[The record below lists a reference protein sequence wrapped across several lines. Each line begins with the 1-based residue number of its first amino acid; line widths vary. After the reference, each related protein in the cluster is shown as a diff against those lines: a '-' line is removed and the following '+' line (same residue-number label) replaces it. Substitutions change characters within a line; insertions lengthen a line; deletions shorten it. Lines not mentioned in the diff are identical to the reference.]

1 LLSASLTDAALPGD
15 AGTRP
20 VVLHFAPDLGAP
32 GGIASVVR
40 SYLEADLTPWSIE
53 VVSSYTATSRPRQLA
68 LLARAVSAL
77 AVRPKARTAGV
88 HVHASEG
95 FDLIR
100 TLLLLGVARRR
111 RIPSVVTLH
120 GAHFMREVGRAPRLV
135 RAVMT
140 RASAVTALSD
150 EVHDAARRLGARRLS
165 LLPNPVQLQPP
176 AVDVSL
182 RGQVLFAGEIGP
194 RKGVDVLLRAWS
206 SVHQACPDLSLLLV
220 GPVAEPALLAS
231 LPAGVRHAGAL
242 PHSAVI
248 DELSKSCLAVLPSR
262 AEAMPV
268 FLLEAMAAGVPV
280 VATPVG
286 AVETTVGGAGRVVPV
301 DDPGALAASM
311 IWFAERP
318 DQVEEAGRIGQ
329 CLVARRFSP
338 EAFAAA
344 VRTLYSAVFTG

>member
-77 AVRPKARTAGV
+77 AVRPRARTAGV